1 MKKFLLIAG
10 CVAAFAVF
18 GSNEAQAV
26 EAPEVTSRYN
36 VSGQGEWAAL
46 MNVDFIFW
54 KDEAE
59 HIPYTLTINSE
70 YESKS
75 SPGQLDR
82 KYFDLIVLTKN
93 LTENVP
99 VDGVSMVEYQYD
111 DNTTNYEDAWLSL
124 SIDYFDGLLGA
135 NVCYYT
141 LEIPEGIFN
150 INLDGQ
156 EIAMP
161 KITYSFTIRQEDYPQ
176 YEVPSPVLSPAE
188 GVVSSLE
195 TVQITWPNEE
205 TELLSLLK
213 MFQENKISVEYN
225 GEAIEGWKIEWG
237 WASKD
242 DETDDQ
248 NGNIMYVNLGKEYTT
263 PGVYTINLPKAI
275 MWISDQDGGG
285 SMDNPAYTWTYQV
298 VAEPQPLAAPTV
310 DPAEGEMTSLSVF
323 TLTWADDVTLEES
336 EAGANVTFT
345 LNGNEIEGLSVETA
359 VEGNVLTVTLSE
371 EQTAVGTYVLNVPE
385 GYVLYNTADGYTY
398 YNEVVNVEYTILPSE
413 VAPGVL
419 PQPTKVT
426 PENSALVEE
435 LSMVTLSWENAEVI
449 LNPDCED
456 QPVLSQ
462 LGSSST
468 YYAEASI
475 SNGSLVLEFVDVP
488 KGAYS
493 LLIPAGYVMA
503 LIDDV
508 PYLSPEIALTY
519 GVNGESTGIESIKA
533 AVENGE
539 VYNLQ
544 GVRVANPQRGLYIIN
559 GKKVLVK

>member
-10 CVAAFAVF
+10 CVAAFAAF
-18 GSNEAQAV
+18 GSSKAQAV
-26 EAPEVTSRYN
+26 EAPEATVMPQIY
-36 VSGQGEWAAL
+36 
-46 MNVDFIFW
+46 DFPPYGYFNNIDVIYW
-54 KDEAE
+54 KEE
-59 HIPYTLTINSE
+59 GKVPYTLSINPKYLAYNDVKPILNE
-70 YESKS
+70 EGLKLVKVYKNVTEELDILEVGLVEWQEDENTQNYENAWFDITMYDFVGLMEDDPSYYS
-75 SPGQLDR
+75 VYISP
-82 KYFDLIVLTKN
+82 DLYYID
-93 LTENVP
+93 
-99 VDGVSMVEYQYD
+99 VDGVQVA
-111 DNTTNYEDAWLSL
+111 NTELTLSFSLNKETSFQVPDA
-124 SIDYFDGLLGA
+124 
-135 NVCYYT
+135 
-141 LEIPEGIFN
+141 
-150 INLDGQ
+150 
-156 EIAMP
+156 
-161 KITYSFTIRQEDYPQ
+161 
-176 YEVPSPVLSPAE
+176 VLNPAE

-195 TVQITWPNEE
+195 KVEITWPNANDV
-205 TELLSLLK
+205 LCLLK
-213 MFQENKISVEYN
+213 MFHEDLITVTYN
-225 GEAIEGWKIEWG
+225 GTKLEGWEIEWG
-237 WASKD
+237 WD
-242 DETDDQ
+242 TPDNQTDDQ

-263 PGVYTINLPKAI
+263 PGTYVINVPKAV
-275 MWISDQDGGG
+275 MWVSDLDDNGTL
-285 SMDNPAYTWTYQV
+285 DNPAYKWTYQV

-310 DPAEGEMTSLSVF
+310 VPAAGEVTSLSTI
-323 TLTWADDVTLEES
+323 TLTWDDEVVLENGETGGNVTL
-336 EAGANVTFT
+336 T
-345 LNGNEIEGLSVETA
+345 LDGKEIEGLTLETA
-359 VEGNVLTVTLSE
+359 VKDNVVTVTLNE
-371 EQTAVGTYVLNVPE
+371 EQTAAGTYALNVPE

-435 LSMVTLSWENAEVI
+435 LSMVTLSWENAEVT

-533 AVENGE
+533 AVEKGE

-544 GVRVANPQRGLYIIN
+544 GVRVANPQHGLYIIN